1 MNNAN
6 SLSESTTIH
15 IRVDRDVKNDA
26 DKLFK
31 HLGLSISAAVNMF
44 FRQAL
49 AEQAI
54 PFQPKVEKKVLPRP
68 RMTLKERFEGFT
80 GTYEYEE
87 WDTGSAVGSE
97 VINDIY
103 S

>member
-1 MNNAN
+1 MNNINTQSDA
-6 SLSESTTIH
+6 TTIH
-15 IRVDRDVKNDA
+15 IRIDRDVKNDA
-26 DKLFK
+26 EKLFK
-31 HLGLSISAAVNMF
+31 NMGISISAAVNMF

-54 PFQPKVEKKVLPRP
+54 PFQPKVKTLPRP
-68 RMTLKERFEGFT
+68 KKTLDERLSNFS
-80 GTYEYEE
+80 GTYEYSEC
-87 WDTGSAVGSE
+87 DTGLAVGEE